1 VTEKTERKIRVNLSE
16 WSWGEWDDM
25 LRNGIKVDIDVDP
38 KYHRFSIEFNMQDG
52 LEEII
57 KTIATQVL
65 EVFFN
70 NNLMPLALSENG
82 IVIEDESMSESLV
95 IPWAEVHSKISLKKL
110 QAVIAKEFEN
120 FIDEEDEEDEDD
132 SR

>member
-1 VTEKTERKIRVNLSE
+1 
-16 WSWGEWDDM
+16 M
-25 LRNGIKVDIDVDP
+25 LRDGIKVEINADP
-38 KYHRFSIEFNMQDG
+38 KSNRFSIEFNMQDG

-70 NNLMPLALSENG
+70 HNNMPLALSENG

-95 IPWAEVHSKISLKKL
+95 IPWEQVHSNISLKKL
-110 QAVIAKEFEN
+110 QAIIAKEFKN
-120 FIDEEDEEDEDD
+120 FIDEEDEDD